1 MQHKQVPVASVK
13 GIDNVEGIVEAIV
26 SVTNIVDH
34 VNDLIEPGAYKV
46 TLRKRNPKVV
56 WSHDTNIPVGKTL
69 RVEELMPGDPRLPRD
84 LAEQNAGGLLVKMQF
99 NLNTTRGRDAF
110 YDVQFYGEEQEWSIG
125 YSVPEGK
132 YRVDDKSGVR
142 YIKQLDLFEYS
153 PVIFG
158 AAPSTRTLSLKDD
171 MDGIEEKA
179 SASEVRAGT
188 PVSFAVPKPPD
199 ETEYARGI
207 VDRVV
212 RSGEIRLPNQS
223 ETLTASSDD
232 PVAVITV
239 YARMEDGAYD
249 KTDRQVIKN
258 VSEVRVV
265 QEFREDEKSIDEI
278 EVKAGKY
285 DDLDFSIPAGVK
297 KQAEIGLEWS
307 KEYGRGGTSVGKNT
321 ANYLINNSVAAP
333 EKVRHIARYFPRH
346 AVDLQVASNSQPG
359 AAGYPGAGLIAW
371 KLWGGNEGRRWSAKL
386 VEAMN
391 KRDEEAKGLEIEE
404 KAPGVSASV
413 EKTLREKVADHNEK
427 YGDSPGKRAT
437 FSMLAA
443 SYRRGIGAYRTNPS
457 SVRPT
462 VSSAE
467 QWAMARVNGL
477 LYALRTGKFR
487 RTPYDTDLL
496 PSAHPLSSRGEKDI
510 YTESPEG
517 EPTRFGRPHRIRTP
531 RRMEEEKP
539 WSIQQDIA
547 GCSGYA
553 VVKEGESTPIPGGCH
568 ETLRDA
574 QAHMAALYASE
585 ADKKAEETGP
595 EVVPH
600 QDEMVEGLAEQQ
612 EMGLNPRQFTMY
624 DLFETM
630 AEEFGMWDQGVGANG
645 AHYAPADKNPFKEE
659 GLVCSNCV
667 FYEGGKKCEI
677 VSGDIEPEAICKLWI
692 IREELL
698 NTPTMRTQDSA
709 GMKSVEF
716 DEEVK
721 EAGPNGRVI
730 PVHHTDVNMTRP
742 WDKTPPFS
750 RMKSPATPSYYDRIF
765 AYQNPNTKGDRKTHY
780 NFIHHYVDNDGTPGA
795 ASWSAIS
802 SAMAVLNGGRT
813 GTVLRGE
820 ARRGVYNH
828 LVGHYK
834 DAGKEPPELKSD
846 EFVDYVMIQK
856 GIITKPLSED
866 AGLEVKAAG
875 GPIPSHKTPVR
886 DDERLDRSAI
896 LNTRSP
902 EDPSYYKKIFA
913 YQVPGTDGTRKSH
926 YTFIHHHVSEDGQPG
941 AASMSELAAEMAIL
955 NGGRGGTILR
965 GQDREAVYNHLAR
978 HYRDFGK
985 KPPELKSDEY
995 IDNIMMQKGLI
1006 DKPLSIMENTDE
1018 QS

>member
-1 MQHKQVPVASVK
+1 MQHKQVPVTSVR
-13 GIDNVEGIVEAIV
+13 GVDNVEGIVEAIV

-34 VNDLIEPGAYKV
+34 VNDLIEPGAYKM
-46 TLRKRNPKVV
+46 TLKKRNPKVV

-69 RVEELMPGDPRLPRD
+69 RVEELMPGDPRLPND
-84 LAEQNAGGLLVKMQF
+84 LAQQNAGALLVKMQF

-110 YDVQFYGEEQEWSIG
+110 YDVQFYGDEQEWSIG

-132 YRVDDKSGVR
+132 YRVDEKSGIR

-158 AAPSTRTLSLKDD
+158 AAPATRTLSLKDD
-171 MDGIEEKA
+171 LVDVEEKA
-179 SASEVRAGT
+179 SPSEVRAGT

-212 RSGEIRLPNQS
+212 RTGEIRLPNQS
-223 ETLTASSDD
+223 ETLTATSDD

-239 YARMEDGAYD
+239 YARMDDDAYD
-249 KTDRQVIKN
+249 KTDRKVIKN
-258 VSEVRVV
+258 VSQVRVV
-265 QEFREDEKSIDEI
+265 ADFREDEKAFDEI
-278 EVKAGKY
+278 EIKAGRY

-297 KQAEIGLEWS
+297 KQAEIGLNWS
-307 KEYGRGGTSVGKNT
+307 KEYNRGGTSVGKNT
-321 ANYLINNSVAAP
+321 ANYLINNSVAGP

-346 AVDLQVASNSQPG
+346 AVDLQTASNSQPG

-371 KLWGGNEGRRWSAKL
+371 KLWGGNEGRRWSTKL

-391 KRDEEAKGLEIEE
+391 KRDEEMKSFSVEEE

-413 EKTLREKVADHNEK
+413 EKTLREKVAQHNEK

-487 RTPYDTDLL
+487 RTPFDTDLL
-496 PSAHPLSSRGEKDI
+496 PSEHPLSTRGKKDV
-510 YTESPEG
+510 YTDLPEG
-517 EPTRFGRPHRIRTP
+517 QPTSFGRPQRIRTP
-531 RRMEEEKP
+531 RRTDEGKP
-539 WSIQQDIA
+539 WSIQQDVA
-547 GCSGYA
+547 GCNGYA
-553 VVKEGESTPIPGGCH
+553 VVKEGESSPVEGGCH
-568 ETLRDA
+568 ATLREA

-585 ADKKAEETGP
+585 SDMKADESGY
-595 EVVPH
+595 EVVSH
-600 QDEMVEGLAEQQ
+600 QDDMVEGLAEQA
-612 EMGLNPRQFTMY
+612 EKNLTPRQFTMY
-624 DLFETM
+624 DLYESI
-630 AEEFGMWDQGVGANG
+630 AEEFGKWNQGSGADG
-645 AHYAPADKNPFKEE
+645 AHYMEENPFAAE
-659 GLVCSNCV
+659 GIKCSNCALFV
-667 FYEGGKKCEI
+667 GGQRCEI
-677 VSGDIEPEAICKLWI
+677 VEGKINPEAICKLWI
-692 IREELL
+692 IDETLL
-698 NTPTMRTQDSA
+698 SEPSMRSES
-709 GMKSVEF
+709 GMKSIEV
-716 DEEVK
+716 DDEVK

-730 PVHHTDVNMTRP
+730 PTHNTDVNMSRA
-742 WDKTPPFS
+742 WDKTVPY
-750 RMKSPATPSYYDRIF
+750 RNMKSPGTPSYYNRIF

-780 NFIHHYVDNDGTPGA
+780 NFIHHYVSSDGTPGE
-795 ASWSAIS
+795 ASYSALINS
-802 SAMAVLNGGRT
+802 MSVLNGGRS
-813 GTVLRGE
+813 GTTLRGE

-828 LVGHYK
+828 IAAHYR

-846 EFVDYVMIQK
+846 EFVDFVMIQK
-856 GIITKPLSED
+856 GIISKPLTPDS
-866 AGLEVKAAG
+866 GIEVKAAG
-875 GPIPSHKTPVR
+875 GPIPSHSTAVR
-886 DDERLDRSAI
+886 DDDRLDRSAI

-902 EDPSYYKKIFA
+902 EDPEYYKKIFA
-913 YQVPGTDGTRKSH
+913 YHMPGTDGTRKTH
-926 YTFIHHHVSEDGQPG
+926 YTFIHHHVSEDGRPG
-941 AASMSELAAEMAIL
+941 AAAMSELAAEMTIL
-955 NGGRGGTILR
+955 NGGRGGTRLR
-965 GQDREAVYNHLAR
+965 GDDRKAVYNHLAR

-1006 DKPLSIMENTDE
+1006 DNPLSIMENTDE
-1018 QS
+1018 QD

>member
-13 GIDNVEGIVEAIV
+13 GIDGVEGIVEAIV

-34 VNDLIEPGAYKV
+34 VNDMIMPGAYKA

-69 RVEELMPGDPRLPRD
+69 RVEELMPGDPRIPRD

-99 NLNTTRGRDAF
+99 NLHTTRGRDAF
-110 YDVQFYGEEQEWSIG
+110 YDVQFYGDEQEWSIG

-132 YRVDDKSGVR
+132 YYVDEKSGVR
-142 YIKQLDLFEYS
+142 HIKQLDLFEYS

-171 MDGIEEKA
+171 LEEIEEKA
-179 SASEVRAGT
+179 SPGDVRAGT

-212 RSGEIRLPNQS
+212 RNGEIRLPNQS
-223 ETLTASSDD
+223 ETLTATSDD

-239 YARMEDGAYD
+239 YARMDDGAYD
-249 KTDRQVIKN
+249 ETDRKVIKN
-258 VSEVRVV
+258 VSNVRVIA
-265 QEFREDEKSIDEI
+265 EFREDEKSFDDVEI
-278 EVKAGKY
+278 KAGRY
-285 DDLDFSIPAGVK
+285 DDLDFRIPAGVK
-297 KQAEIGLEWS
+297 KQAQIGLDWS
-307 KEYGRGGTSVGKNT
+307 KEYRRGGTSVGKNT
-321 ANYLINNSVAAP
+321 ANYLINNSMAGP

-346 AVDLQVASNSQPG
+346 AVDLQTASNSQPG

-371 KLWGGNEGRRWSAKL
+371 KLWGGNEGRRWSTKL

-391 KRDEEAKGLEIEE
+391 KRDEEAKEFGSDEE

-413 EKTLREKVADHNEK
+413 EKTLREKVAQHNEK
-427 YGDSPGKRAT
+427 YGDSAGKRAT

-443 SYRRGIGAYRTNPS
+443 CYRRGIGAYRTNPS

-496 PSAHPLSSRGEKDI
+496 PAAHPLSSRGKKDV
-510 YTESPEG
+510 YTDMPEG
-517 EPTRFGRPHRIRTP
+517 TPTRFGRPRRIRTP
-531 RRMEEEKP
+531 RRTDEGKP
-539 WSIQQDIA
+539 YSIQQDVA

-553 VVKEGESTPIPGGCH
+553 VVKEGESVPVSGGCH
-568 ETLRDA
+568 PTLREA
-574 QAHMAALYASE
+574 QAHMTALNIAMQDEKNGY
-585 ADKKAEETGP
+585 EEEQGP

-600 QDEMVEGLAEQQ
+600 QDDMVEGLAEQQ

-630 AEEFGMWDQGVGANG
+630 AEEFGLWDQGAGADG
-645 AHYAPADKNPFKEE
+645 AHYMEENPFAEE
-659 GLVCSNCV
+659 GMKCSNCV
-667 FYEGGKKCEI
+667 FFVGGRKCEI
-677 VSGDIEPEAICKLWI
+677 VSGNIAPEAICKLWI

-698 NTPTMRTQDSA
+698 EEPKMREQATG
-709 GMKSVEF
+709 GMKSL
-716 DEEVK
+716 EEVK
-721 EAGPNGRVI
+721 DAGPNGRVV
-730 PVHHTDVNMTRP
+730 PTHDTDVNMSRA
-742 WDKTPPFS
+742 WDKTIPY
-750 RMKSPATPSYYDRIF
+750 RNMKSPGTPSYYNRIF

-780 NFIHHYVDNDGTPGA
+780 NFIHHYVSSDGTPGE
-795 ASWSAIS
+795 ASYSALINS
-802 SAMAVLNGGRT
+802 MAVLNGGRS

-828 LVGHYK
+828 IAAHYR

-846 EFVDYVMIQK
+846 EFVDYIMIQK

-875 GPIPSHKTPVR
+875 GPIASHSTAVR
-886 DDERLDRSAI
+886 DDEPLDRSAI

-913 YQVPGTDGTRKSH
+913 YHIPGTDGTRKTH
-926 YTFIHHHVSEDGQPG
+926 YTFIHHHVSEDGRPG
-941 AASMSELAAEMAIL
+941 AASMSELAAEMTIL
-955 NGGRGGTILR
+955 NGGRNGTKLR
-965 GQDREAVYNHLAR
+965 GEDRKAVYNHLAR

-995 IDNIMMQKGLI
+995 LDNIMMQKGLI

-1018 QS
+1018 QD